1 MAKNSPPQTTMV
13 VYIFFAL
20 TLCSSMTTTAA
31 RKSSFSFDHRRSSCA
46 VSSPCFLMG
55 REPVS
60 LMMTSSPSSC
70 AFATTQKRSSLSPS
84 TNRHGLHSKIAAAP
98 MPINGSSGLS
108 MSAAFSSAE
117 AAAAEKSS
125 GNVRT
130 TSRRSRN
137 PLRWARNAAQSIRSK
152 FSFSK
157 FSTATTAAAATT
169 STRSLLLTSSNTKQ
183 QMSSLRPAQ
192 LRSTRGILSAF
203 LTLLIASKLPFLSFL
218 LPPAHAGG
226 GMVAR
231 NPDAPIVPLTTNE
244 LASKLTIWLGIFT
257 LLALLHAAEIAI
269 TTLYPWKVREFA
281 EEEEKQRGSS
291 GGDGSG
297 KRKRGTF
304 TALNEDITRI
314 LTAIL
319 VTSTACSIYATT
331 LFTHLADHMFGAYA
345 EKWSAVFLTAVTL
358 FFVELLPKNIGVI
371 NAERVA
377 RLMVPPI
384 NVMARIVG
392 PFGFALSYL
401 AKSTLRLFGIHAKD
415 TSGVSDSELRLIV
428 TGARDSGTIDHSE
441 QEMIK
446 GVLNLQDQK
455 VREIMKPRVEV
466 VAVPKS
472 MSVASVL
479 GVVRES
485 GYSRIPVYDG
495 EIDNIVGIVLAKS
508 VLDFFV
514 KGVLVEGEY
523 KKRPPSDG
531 IAAVNGDESEAE
543 MAAQQQQQSPEDMG
557 KLSFIDPPTGKTMDK
572 YVRSL
577 TGSQLASRMETP
589 IDDAGLIESCY
600 FVPDAANGWDVLQE
614 MRKRRVHMAVVVDEY
629 GGTEGLVSLEDIVE
643 EVVGEIY
650 DEDDEDDFVFAE
662 DSITYQED
670 GTFQI
675 RGDADLEDVDAVL
688 GLSLDEEEILREYGT
703 LSGFLCFTAGE
714 IPRVGDFVM
723 SRGWNFEVVEADE
736 KRIFQVKVER
746 LLGFYDEE
754 DDEDGDAKFGLFN
767 FDRKPA
773 QEEVTEEE
781 LAMMNA
787 AAHASDED
795 EITRLESTVVE
806 SATVSSH
813 SDAVARQN
821 VKLNTNQGKRI
832 ERLVEQNEQKVD
844 AIKKILAEKQAAEEK
859 DAEMTKSS

>member
-1 MAKNSPPQTTMV
+1 M
-13 VYIFFAL
+13 
-20 TLCSSMTTTAA
+20 
-31 RKSSFSFDHRRSSCA
+31 
-46 VSSPCFLMG
+46 
-55 REPVS
+55 
-60 LMMTSSPSSC
+60 
-70 AFATTQKRSSLSPS
+70 
-84 TNRHGLHSKIAAAP
+84 
-98 MPINGSSGLS
+98 
-108 MSAAFSSAE
+108 
-117 AAAAEKSS
+117 
-125 GNVRT
+125 
-130 TSRRSRN
+130 
-137 PLRWARNAAQSIRSK
+137 
-152 FSFSK
+152 
-157 FSTATTAAAATT
+157 
-169 STRSLLLTSSNTKQ
+169 
-183 QMSSLRPAQ
+183 
-192 LRSTRGILSAF
+192 
-203 LTLLIASKLPFLSFL
+203 
-218 LPPAHAGG
+218 
-226 GMVAR
+226 
-231 NPDAPIVPLTTNE
+231 
-244 LASKLTIWLGIFT
+244 
-257 LLALLHAAEIAI
+257 ALLHAAEIAI

-281 EEEEKQRGSS
+281 EEEEKQRGAS
-291 GGDGSG
+291 GDSAQKKG
-297 KRKRGTF
+297 RGTF

-331 LFTHLADHMFGAYA
+331 LFTHLADHIFGTYA
-345 EKWSAVFLTAVTL
+345 EKWSAIFLTAVTL

-384 NVMARIVG
+384 NVLAKIVG

-401 AKSTLRLFGIHAKD
+401 AKATLRLFGVQAKE

-466 VAVPKS
+466 VAVPKG

-523 KKRPPSDG
+523 KRPPSDAN
-531 IAAVNGDESEAE
+531 AAVNGDES
-543 MAAQQQQQSPEDMG
+543 AAASETLLQQQQNSEDMG

-643 EVVGEIY
+643 EVSLLISCC
-650 DEDDEDDFVFAE
+650 FFMVFF
-662 DSITYQED
+662 D
-670 GTFQI
+670 
-675 RGDADLEDVDAVL
+675 
-688 GLSLDEEEILREYGT
+688 
-703 LSGFLCFTAGE
+703 CFP
-714 IPRVGDFVM
+714 I
-723 SRGWNFEVVEADE
+723 
-736 KRIFQVKVER
+736 
-746 LLGFYDEE
+746 
-754 DDEDGDAKFGLFN
+754 
-767 FDRKPA
+767 
-773 QEEVTEEE
+773 VT
-781 LAMMNA
+781 
-787 AAHASDED
+787 
-795 EITRLESTVVE
+795 RC
-806 SATVSSH
+806 
-813 SDAVARQN
+813 
-821 VKLNTNQGKRI
+821 
-832 ERLVEQNEQKVD
+832 
-844 AIKKILAEKQAAEEK
+844 
-859 DAEMTKSS
+859 

>member
-1 MAKNSPPQTTMV
+1 
-13 VYIFFAL
+13 
-20 TLCSSMTTTAA
+20 
-31 RKSSFSFDHRRSSCA
+31 
-46 VSSPCFLMG
+46 
-55 REPVS
+55 
-60 LMMTSSPSSC
+60 
-70 AFATTQKRSSLSPS
+70 
-84 TNRHGLHSKIAAAP
+84 
-98 MPINGSSGLS
+98 
-108 MSAAFSSAE
+108 
-117 AAAAEKSS
+117 
-125 GNVRT
+125 
-130 TSRRSRN
+130 
-137 PLRWARNAAQSIRSK
+137 
-152 FSFSK
+152 
-157 FSTATTAAAATT
+157 
-169 STRSLLLTSSNTKQ
+169 
-183 QMSSLRPAQ
+183 MSSLQSHSR
-192 LRSTRGILSAF
+192 TRGILSAF
-203 LTLLIASKLPFLSFL
+203 LTLLLASKLPFLSSFL
-218 LPPAHAGG
+218 LPPSHASG

-231 NPDAPIVPLTTNE
+231 NPDVPVVPLSTNE
-244 LASKLTIWLGIFT
+244 FASKLTIWLAIFT

-291 GGDGSG
+291 GGGGGGDGGSAG
-297 KRKRGTF
+297 KRGTF

-331 LFTHLADHMFGAYA
+331 LFTHLADHIFGTYA

-384 NVMARIVG
+384 NILARIVG

-514 KGVLVEGEY
+514 KGVLVEGDY
-523 KKRPPSDG
+523 KRPPSDAN
-531 IAAVNGDESEAE
+531 AAVNGDESSSEAE
-543 MAAQQQQQSPEDMG
+543 TTAAQQQQQSPEDMG

-688 GLSLDEEEILREYGT
+688 GLSLDEEEVLREYGT
-703 LSGFLCFTAGE
+703 LSGFLCFCAGE

-723 SRGWNFEVVEADE
+723 SRGWNFEVVDADE
-736 KRIFQVKVER
+736 KRILQVKVER

-767 FDRKPA
+767 RKPA
-773 QEEVTEEE
+773 QEELMEEE
-781 LAMMNA
+781 LTMMNV
-787 AAHASDED
+787 AAHAADED
-795 EITRLESTVVE
+795 EITLLESTVVD
-806 SATVSSH
+806 SSTVSSH
-813 SDAVARQN
+813 SDAVARKN
-821 VKLNTNQGKRI
+821 VIVNKNEGKRI

-844 AIKKILAEKQAAEEK
+844 AIKKILAEKQAAEEQ